1 MKQYVT
7 VLSLYGMYVCVF
19 RRFAGSA
26 WFRIQSLHFAFS
38 GSLTVPT
45 NGPQRHRDTGTVA
58 STRLWSIDCDE
69 FLENNCSAAVGA
81 ERVPAVSVKD
91 LTGPIPCY
99 RMDLESHISFQVAG
113 KPPAK
118 SYLCVSVND
127 LSP

>member
-1 MKQYVT
+1 
-7 VLSLYGMYVCVF
+7 
-19 RRFAGSA
+19 
-26 WFRIQSLHFAFS
+26 
-38 GSLTVPT
+38 
-45 NGPQRHRDTGTVA
+45 
-58 STRLWSIDCDE
+58 LWSIDCDE